1 MTLREALD
9 RSPANDRGD
18 REIVGQSDVGG
29 EFVAVE
35 MKDGTIS
42 FWLTCG
48 VGEAAKW
55 PFDEP
60 QEVEWR
66 LKETGC
72 EWEVE
77 DYYVRNASS

>member
-9 RSPANDRGD
+9 RCPANDRGD
-18 REIVGQSDVGG
+18 REIMGQSDTGE

-42 FWLTCG
+42 FWMICG
-48 VGEAAKW
+48 SGETEEW

-60 QEVEWR
+60 QDVEWR
-66 LKETGC
+66 LKGTGC
-72 EWEVE
+72 EYEVE
-77 DYYVRNASS
+77 DYHAWNTGS

>member
-9 RSPANDRGD
+9 RSPLNDRGD
-18 REIVGQSDVGG
+18 REILGQSDTGE

-35 MKDGTIS
+35 MEDGTIS

-48 VGEAAKW
+48 IGETEEW

-60 QEVEWR
+60 QGVEWC
-66 LKETGC
+66 LKEIAIQSGKS
-72 EWEVE
+72 
-77 DYYVRNASS
+77 R

>member
-1 MTLREALD
+1 MTLREAFD
-9 RSPANDRGD
+9 QSPPNDRGN
-18 REIVGQSDVGG
+18 REIVGQSDTGD
-29 EFVAVE
+29 EFVAEE

-48 VGEAAKW
+48 MGETEEW

-60 QEVEWR
+60 QEVEWH

-72 EWEVE
+72 EQEVK
-77 DYYVRNASS
+77 DYHE